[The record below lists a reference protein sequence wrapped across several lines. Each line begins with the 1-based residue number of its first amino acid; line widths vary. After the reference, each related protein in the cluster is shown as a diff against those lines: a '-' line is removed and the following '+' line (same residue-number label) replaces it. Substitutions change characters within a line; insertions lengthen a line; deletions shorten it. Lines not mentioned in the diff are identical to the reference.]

1 MAAALAGFAAL
12 QDHVLTGK
20 LFVTVDGSYLYGIAD
35 LVIVLENN
43 PRVILRLHIAERN
56 LPLLG
61 IERLY
66 VNLNGIAYKNYL

>member
-1 MAAALAGFAAL
+1 M
-12 QDHVLTGK
+12 DKTVNTRNYTGK
-20 LFVTVDGSYLYGIAD
+20 SAVCGHAYDCYLYGISD

-43 PRVILRLHIAERN
+43 PRVILRLLIAERN

-66 VNLNGIAYKNYL
+66 VNLNGIAYKNNL